1 MNGNLEIIA
10 ETIRNYQNY
19 KIITRKLNFYEQII
33 YYECLNYRIGY
44 CLLFI
49 LGFDVSNMKKFR
61 YQAVERR
68 YFAINERV
76 YVHYIIQKNLMGA
89 MGK

>member
-1 MNGNLEIIA
+1 ML
-10 ETIRNYQNY
+10 
-19 KIITRKLNFYEQII
+19 KLSN
-33 YYECLNYRIGY
+33 RY

-61 YQAVERR
+61 YRTVERR

-76 YVHYIIQKNLMGA
+76 YVHYITEKNLMGA
-89 MGK
+89 MEK

>member
-33 YYECLNYRIGY
+33 YYECLNYRIG
-44 CLLFI
+44 I
-49 LGFDVSNMKKFR
+49 
-61 YQAVERR
+61 
-68 YFAINERV
+68 V
-76 YVHYIIQKNLMGA
+76 YYLYWDLMY
-89 MGK
+89 K